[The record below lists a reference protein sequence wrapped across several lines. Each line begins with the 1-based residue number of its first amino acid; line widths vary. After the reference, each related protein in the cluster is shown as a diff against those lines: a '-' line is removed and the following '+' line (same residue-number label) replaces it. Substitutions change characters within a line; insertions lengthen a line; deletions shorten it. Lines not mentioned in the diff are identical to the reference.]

1 MWKCKHCSEQ
11 LEDTFD
17 SCWSCGYSRDG
28 LPPRTSEDEPVE
40 EALLGGEPL
49 SHPTPSGSASRSR
62 PQSGIVQSLTRRYS
76 DAYIAARALV
86 VIGGIIKWVGVVL
99 AIIILIIGFVM
110 SSGSGSGGVF
120 AFVGFALACLI
131 GVPTFVLGIL
141 ISAQGQIHL
150 ATLDTAVNTSRHL
163 NKDDVAKILV
173 GRNA

>member
-11 LEDTFD
+11 LEDSFD
-17 SCWSCGYSRDG
+17 TCWSCGYSRDG
-28 LPPRTSEDEPVE
+28 SPPRPSEDERVDE
-40 EALLGGEPL
+40 VLVGGVPF
-49 SHPTPSGSASRSR
+49 SSPAPSGTTSRSR
-62 PQSGIVQSLTRRYS
+62 QQSGIVQSLTRRYS

-99 AIIILIIGFVM
+99 AIMILVIGIVM
-110 SSGSGSGGVF
+110 SSGSGGGRVF

-163 NKDDVAKILV
+163 SNDDVAKILV
-173 GRNA
+173 G